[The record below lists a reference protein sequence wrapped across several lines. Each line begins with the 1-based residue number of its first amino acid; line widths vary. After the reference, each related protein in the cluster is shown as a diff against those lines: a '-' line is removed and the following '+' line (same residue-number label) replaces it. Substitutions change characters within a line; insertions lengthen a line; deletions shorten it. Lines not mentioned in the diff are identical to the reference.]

1 MKFMLKAEE
10 KEKTSLKQ
18 TAKELIK
25 SIQNEDDDDEE
36 EVKIVT

>member
-25 SIQNEDDDDEE
+25 SIQN
-36 EVKIVT
+36 